1 MSTVCIYCLE
11 SSQDREETG
20 VFKLHC
26 DCGVTIKLF
35 DFVQLL
41 GWLLVAGMSVAVF
54 LMLCM
59 KRCSSPLGY
68 LQEDYWARYHANEKC
83 LYERTADVHSRLL
96 AAENIKSLF
105 GFVAL
110 DKEEKE
116 QLTGIESTRTIYNR
130 DWNRV
135 TGVYLYRERNGLPL
149 YSRIHKWATY
159 SREDNT
165 DDMVKELDML

>member
-1 MSTVCIYCLE
+1 M
-11 SSQDREETG
+11 
-20 VFKLHC
+20 
-26 DCGVTIKLF
+26 TINGANGELF
-35 DFVQLL
+35 DFSQLL
-41 GWLLVAGMSVAVF
+41 GWLLVACLSVAMF
-54 LMLCM
+54 LMLCV

-96 AAENIKSLF
+96 AAENIRSFF

-110 DKEEKE
+110 GKEEKE
-116 QLTGIESTRTIYNR
+116 QLTGIESTRTIDNT
-130 DWNRV
+130 DWDRV
-135 TGVYLYRERNGLPL
+135 TGVYLYRKNNGLPL

>member
-1 MSTVCIYCLE
+1 MKTRKKQAC
-11 SSQDREETG
+11 SSCDGRWGNTHDCSWG
-20 VFKLHC
+20 GGSKLVHS
-26 DCGVTIKLF
+26 
-35 DFVQLL
+35 VQLL
-41 GWLLVAGMSVAVF
+41 GWLLVAGMSVGVF

-68 LQEDYWARYHANEKC
+68 LQEDYWARYHANEKG

-110 DKEEKE
+110 DKVERE
-116 QLTGIESTRTIYNR
+116 QLGGIESTRTINNR
-130 DWNRV
+130 DWDRV

-149 YSRIHKWATY
+149 YSRLHKWATY